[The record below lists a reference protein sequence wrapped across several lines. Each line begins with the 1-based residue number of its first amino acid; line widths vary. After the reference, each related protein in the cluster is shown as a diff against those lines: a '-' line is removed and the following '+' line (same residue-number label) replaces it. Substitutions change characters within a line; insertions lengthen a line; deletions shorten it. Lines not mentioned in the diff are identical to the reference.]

1 MWTERFERLL
11 QRLQSYPFWEAALE
25 LSVIWVVVYLI
36 FRFVRG
42 TRAAGALKGTL
53 LLLIMATL
61 VVRILGQQEAFQR
74 LKYLYDHFLAFLA
87 ITLIVVFQPELRRG
101 LIRLGE
107 APIIRRSGAAAG
119 TVADA
124 ITDACAYFSRARF
137 GALIVIEREN
147 KLKGIVEG
155 GTDLHARVSAR
166 LLKTIFFPG
175 SALHDLAVII
185 SRGEIAAASV
195 QLPLAEPEDMP
206 DPSLGSRHRAGV
218 GLSKECDALVI
229 IVSEET
235 GNISIAERGRLTKA
249 LTPEQLKNEL
259 YRRLGIV
266 VRGNPGASDASVPA
280 PGTGDPTTA
289 ASITETQTGGNGVQQ
304 AGADI
309 QTIVPAHAGKAAGK
323 APGKSGQGGAH
334 G

>member
-1 MWTERFERLL
+1 MERFDRLIL
-11 QRLQSYPFWEAALE
+11 RLQSYPFWETALE
-25 LSVIWVVVYLI
+25 LAVIWIVVYVI

-53 LLLIMATL
+53 VLLVMATL
-61 VVRILGQQEAFQR
+61 LVRILGQQDAFQR
-74 LKYLYDHFLAFLA
+74 LKHLYDNFLTFLA

-107 APIIRRSGAAAG
+107 SPIIRRPGAAAG

-137 GALIVIEREN
+137 GALIVIERDT

-155 GTDLHARVSAR
+155 GTDLHARVSSR

-218 GLSKECDALVI
+218 GLSKECDALVV

-235 GNISIAERGRLTKA
+235 GHISIAERGRLTRA
-249 LTPEQLKNEL
+249 LTPEQLKSEL
-259 YRRLGIV
+259 YRRMGIGA
-266 VRGNPGASDASVPA
+266 RGA
-280 PGTGDPTTA
+280 A
-289 ASITETQTGGNGVQQ
+289 ASAGSSASPALHEHAGDQPNGTAPTSTHAQHGKE
-304 AGADI
+304 GAD
-309 QTIVPAHAGKAAGK
+309 G
-323 APGKSGQGGAH
+323 
-334 G
+334 

>member
-1 MWTERFERLL
+1 ML
-11 QRLQSYPFWEAALE
+11 RLQSYPFWETALE
-25 LSVIWVVVYLI
+25 LAVIWIVVYVI

-53 LLLIMATL
+53 VLVVMATL
-61 VVRILGQQEAFQR
+61 LVRILGQQDAFQR
-74 LKYLYDHFLAFLA
+74 LKYLYDNFLTFLA

-107 APIIRRSGAAAG
+107 APIIRRPGAAAG

-137 GALIVIEREN
+137 GALIVIERDT

-155 GTDLHARVSAR
+155 GTDLHARVSSR

-235 GNISIAERGRLTKA
+235 GHISIAERGRLTRA
-249 LTPEQLKNEL
+249 LTPEQLKIEL
-259 YRRLGIV
+259 YRRMGIAI
-266 VRGNPGASDASVPA
+266 RGGGGGASATTGSSAGEGPSASHSLPDQAHDHGHDQSNGASSPGAHA
-280 PGTGDPTTA
+280 P
-289 ASITETQTGGNGVQQ
+289 
-304 AGADI
+304 
-309 QTIVPAHAGKAAGK
+309 HGKE
-323 APGKSGQGGAH
+323 SAH

>member
-1 MWTERFERLL
+1 MKVAVVWMERFDRLIL
-11 QRLQSYPFWEAALE
+11 RLQSYPFWETALE
-25 LSVIWVVVYLI
+25 LAVIWIVVYVI

-53 LLLIMATL
+53 VLVVMATL
-61 VVRILGQQEAFQR
+61 LVRILGQQDAFQR
-74 LKYLYDHFLAFLA
+74 LKYLYDNFLTFLA

-107 APIIRRSGAAAG
+107 APIIRRPGAAAG

-137 GALIVIEREN
+137 GALIVIERDT

-155 GTDLHARVSAR
+155 GTDLHARVSSR

-218 GLSKECDALVI
+218 GLSKECDALVV

-235 GNISIAERGRLTKA
+235 GHISIAERGRLTRA
-249 LTPEQLKNEL
+249 LTPEQLKSEL
-259 YRRLGIV
+259 YRRMGIGT
-266 VRGNPGASDASVPA
+266 RGQHGVSGTAAHDAEHGGHHST
-280 PGTGDPTTA
+280 PGTPSAGEHPPVDHANGPGSASAHSSNA
-289 ASITETQTGGNGVQQ
+289 A
-304 AGADI
+304 AAR
-309 QTIVPAHAGKAAGK
+309 GKEA
-323 APGKSGQGGAH
+323 SH